1 VVNFSD
7 LINESG
13 IWFAKKKEHVFQ
25 GPHTRLFIHRI
36 GWRTVTLMLELPL
49 FVQQDSV
56 PQYLRCWA
64 MFVTFMTNK
73 VPYSCIWFVG
83 FYLLTFT
90 DLFLHWF
97 FYNGTSVGRYQNGIT
112 TCAMPLWLP
121 CTTCMSTYKLFEKY
135 PWQLYLFTNT
145 GAQHYFHTSW
155 CTVG

>member
-1 VVNFSD
+1 M
-7 LINESG
+7 IC
-13 IWFAKKKEHVFQ
+13 KKKEHVFQ

-36 GWRTVTLMLELPL
+36 WWRTVTLMIKLPL

-56 PQYLRCWA
+56 PQYLRWWA

-73 VPYSCIWFVG
+73 FPYSCIWFVG

-112 TCAMPLWLP
+112 TCAMPVMVTLHDMYVYLQVVWKVP
-121 CTTCMSTYKLFEKY
+121 MTVVFICAYWRPTLFPY
-135 PWQLYLFTNT
+135 QLMHCRLTLRRRV
-145 GAQHYFHTSW
+145 SLL
-155 CTVG
+155 